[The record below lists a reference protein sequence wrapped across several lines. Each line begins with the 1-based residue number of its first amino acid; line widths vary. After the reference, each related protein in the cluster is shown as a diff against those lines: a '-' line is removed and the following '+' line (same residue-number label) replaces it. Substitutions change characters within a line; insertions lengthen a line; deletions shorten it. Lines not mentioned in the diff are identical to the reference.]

1 MAEQN
6 EMTEH
11 GLPLRFEPYGKTGE
25 PSLTFQELK
34 AWAKLKAR
42 LKRGPRMTRV
52 QRAAYL
58 RRLARELGVRPK

>member
-1 MAEQN
+1 
-6 EMTEH
+6 MTKH
-11 GLPLRFEPYGKTGE
+11 GLPLRFEPYGKTAGKTEE
-25 PSLTFQELK
+25 PALTFEELK
-34 AWAKLKAR
+34 MWARLKKR